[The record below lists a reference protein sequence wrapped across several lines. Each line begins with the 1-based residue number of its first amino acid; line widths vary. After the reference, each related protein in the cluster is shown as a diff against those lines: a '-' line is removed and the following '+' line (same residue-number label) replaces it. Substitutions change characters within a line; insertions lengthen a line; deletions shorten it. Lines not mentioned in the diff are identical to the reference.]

1 MIVALEA
8 IDAGGKATQAEAVFK
23 MFSNPAFANHIAKVK
38 KFDFPHYTTT
48 AGGVVGRILRGETV
62 VYTQEDY
69 KRFCAAVPDGSTAL
83 AAARWEVM
91 QKSCSRDKAIVIQS
105 VMLVDRLEHLPMLIE
120 YAQSP
125 DSLLILDR
133 YKMSG
138 IAYGNAEGIDAE
150 WLRSVHNCLPDADL
164 NIYLDISVEE
174 SMRRRPERRDW
185 YERNTAMLQCVRDI
199 YLHEFDAADD
209 RDFGYCVIAG
219 DQPQEAITE
228 QIVAA
233 IWDSIEVIGE
243 LVD

>member
-48 AGGVVGRILRGETV
+48 AGSVVGRILRGETLV
-62 VYTQEDY
+62 VPENMFVETGIPALY
-69 KRFCAAVPDGSTAL
+69 KD
-83 AAARWEVM
+83 VM
-91 QKSCSRDKAIVIQS
+91 MKMKSSQTRDKAIVIQS